1 MVVDNLIE
9 TTNLSVEYMEVSMN
23 KKRPFRVNKFI
34 QALRDVDFNVVR
46 GENIAVLG
54 RNGAGKSTLL
64 KCIAGF
70 LRPSEGIIRTR
81 GRIILLSGTNPGFQN
96 DLTGRRNIEILAP
109 LYGIEQDNVEKF
121 IKDIEDFTELGDALD
136 RNYKGYS
143 TGMKGKLGFGFMTG
157 LTPDILLIDE
167 TLGVGD
173 LEFRAKAQIRLKNFI
188 KRSGSVLMSTHSL
201 GLAGEMC
208 TRGIL
213 LDKGKMIFSGSAE
226 ACIHEYR
233 GLISIK

>member
-1 MVVDNLIE
+1 MVIDNLVEID
-9 TTNLSVEYMEVSMN
+9 NLSVEYMEISMN
-23 KKRPFRVNKFI
+23 RKRPFRTKKFI
-34 QALRDVDFNVVR
+34 KAMKEINFKLKQ

-70 LRPSEGIIRTR
+70 LRPSQGRITTK
-81 GRIILLSGTNPGFQN
+81 GRIILLSGTNPGFQT
-96 DLTGRRNIEILAP
+96 DLTGRKNIEVLAP
-109 LYGIEQDNVEKF
+109 LYGINE
-121 IKDIEDFTELGDALD
+121 KDIEEFIRDIEEFTELGEALN

-173 LEFRAKAQIRLKNFI
+173 LEFRAKAQIRLREFI

-201 GLAGEMC
+201 GLASEMC

-213 LDKGKMIFSGSAE
+213 LDKGEIIFRGSAE

-233 GLISIK
+233 GLISSK